1 MKPGSTSHPPDW
13 TSELSDLAF
22 CIKMQTGSVIF
33 PIEDLVLT
41 RV

>member
-1 MKPGSTSHPPDW
+1 MKPGSTSPRDW